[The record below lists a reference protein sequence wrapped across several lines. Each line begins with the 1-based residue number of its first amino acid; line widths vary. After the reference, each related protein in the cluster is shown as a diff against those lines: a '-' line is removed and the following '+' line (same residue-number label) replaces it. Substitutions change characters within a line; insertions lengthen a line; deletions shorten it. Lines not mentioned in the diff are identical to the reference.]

1 MLDLNLDLLA
11 NVSLLVL
18 VMWAIDAIHRG
29 RAEPLYMQVPGRWI
43 SGTCAGIARTLELPV
58 WLVRS
63 GFLIALLVGAH
74 AILAY
79 LCLELVMRW
88 DPAQRH
94 LLWSNRLWASLKR

>member
-1 MLDLNLDLLA
+1 VGDRCHPSWSRRAAVYAGAGALDL
-11 NVSLLVL
+11 
-18 VMWAIDAIHRG
+18 
-29 RAEPLYMQVPGRWI
+29 
-43 SGTCAGIARTLELPV
+43 GTCAGIARTLELPV